1 MPDNSSPL
9 IAMLKLI
16 ALVIPLGLDT
26 FAVAAALAIAGLGPS
41 QRLRVSL
48 VFMAFEGGMPLV
60 GLIVGHIVSTIVGDL
75 AGLVAIVVLIA
86 LGLFMIVSRKGD
98 EEEERLGL
106 LSRTRGM
113 AVLGLGVTISLDE
126 LAIGFTLG
134 LLKAPLVLAV
144 VLIAAQ
150 AFVLAQIGFRI
161 GARVGEAVRE
171 GAERVAGV
179 VLVLVGVGLAIAR
192 LTGLQL

>member
-98 EEEERLGL
+98 EEEERRGL

-134 LLKAPLVLAV
+134 LLKAPLVLA
-144 VLIAAQ
+144 
-150 AFVLAQIGFRI
+150 
-161 GARVGEAVRE
+161 
-171 GAERVAGV
+171 
-179 VLVLVGVGLAIAR
+179 
-192 LTGLQL
+192 